1 MHPKMNRW
9 LTLRG
14 AKHSFHISSRTL
26 SVIVLL
32 LIGNMIAMTVCTGL
46 GSTPI
51 SPVNVIKA
59 IFGQSDATT
68 SMIILNLRLPRVV
81 IAVMVGSMLAVS
93 GALLQGIVRNPL
105 TSPDIIGI
113 TGGAALGTVVFIIYF
128 SHISIQFMPV
138 SSIIGAFGAAALIYL
153 FAYRHGITPLRLV
166 LIGIGMATAMTAVT
180 YMLIL
185 SAQFTP
191 TAVAVKAFTF
201 MTGTIYGTSW
211 ERDVLTLLPWLVVL
225 MPLAIVYARH
235 LNVQELGDE
244 VAAGVGSRVQSQRT
258 MLLIISV
265 ALAGAAASIGGTI
278 GFIGLMAPHI
288 ARRLVGPAYGGVI
301 PVSALIGS
309 LVLMLADLIA
319 RTAFIPLD
327 IPAGVFTA
335 AIGAPFFIYLLFRHR
350 SS

>member
-1 MHPKMNRW
+1 MMNNW

-14 AKHSFHISSRTL
+14 AKHSFHISRRTL
-26 SVIVLL
+26 SIIALL
-32 LIGNMIAMTVCTGL
+32 LMANIAVMIICTGL
-46 GSTPI
+46 GSTAI
-51 SPVNVIKA
+51 SPVEVIKA
-59 IFGQSDATT
+59 LFGQSDATT
-68 SMIILNLRLPRVV
+68 SMILFKLRLPRVV

-105 TSPDIIGI
+105 ASPDIIGI
-113 TGGAALGTVVFIIYF
+113 TGGAALGTVVFILYF
-128 SHISIQFMPV
+128 SHLSIRFMPV
-138 SSIIGAFGAAALIYL
+138 SSISGAFGAALLIYL

-166 LIGIGMATAMTAVT
+166 LIGIGMATSISAVT

-201 MTGTIYGTSW
+201 MTGSIYGTSW
-211 ERDVLTLLPWLVVL
+211 ERDVLTLLPWFVVL
-225 MPLAIVYARH
+225 LPLAFIYARH

-244 VAAGVGSRVQSQRT
+244 VATGIGSRVQFNRT
-258 MLLIISV
+258 IILLMSV
-265 ALAGAAASIGGTI
+265 ALAGSAASIGGTI

-288 ARRLVGPAYGGVI
+288 ARKLVGPAYGGLI
-301 PVSALIGS
+301 PVSALTGS
-309 LVLMLADLIA
+309 LVLMLADLAA
-319 RTAFIPLD
+319 RIAFIPLD

-350 SS
+350 RS

>member
-1 MHPKMNRW
+1 MNW

-14 AKHSFHISSRTL
+14 TKLSFHISSRTL
-26 SVIVLL
+26 TIIALL
-32 LIGNMIAMTVCTGL
+32 LFANFIVMTICTGL
-46 GSTPI
+46 GSTMIHPI
-51 SPVNVIKA
+51 DVIKA
-59 IFGQSDATT
+59 IFGQSDATS
-68 SMIILNLRLPRVV
+68 SMIVLQLRLPRVV

-113 TGGAALGTVVFIIYF
+113 TGGAALGTVVFILYF
-128 SHISIQFMPV
+128 SHLSIRFMPV
-138 SSIIGAFGAAALIYL
+138 SSILGAFGAAILIYL
-153 FAYRHGITPLRLV
+153 LTYRHGITPLRLV
-166 LIGIGMATAMTAVT
+166 LIGIGMATAISAVT

-201 MTGTIYGTSW
+201 MTGSIYGASW
-211 ERDVLTLLPWLVVL
+211 ERDVLTLLPWLIVL
-225 MPLAIVYARH
+225 LPLAMVYARH

-244 VAAGVGSRVQSQRT
+244 VATGVGSRVQSHRT
-258 MLLIISV
+258 MLLILSV
-265 ALAGAAASIGGTI
+265 ALAGSAASIGGTI

-288 ARRLVGPAYGGVI
+288 ARKLVGPAYGGVI
-301 PVSALIGS
+301 PASALIGS
-309 LVLMLADLIA
+309 LVLMLADLLA
-319 RTAFIPLD
+319 RIAFIPLD

-350 SS
+350 RS